1 MGFNQNENIPPL
13 RISERPP
20 QPATPPVVLTVSNLV
35 PVADVHAM
43 LQDNVREMDRVFGK
57 YSMLADQLAT
67 GQFKHDNDLLLDWEQ
82 DEGQDKTQ
90 WILAKW
96 KEVNKEGEELM
107 HAMKQDLKDLHQL
120 AESLQKAVDQFVVL

>member
-107 HAMKQDLKDLHQL
+107 LSMKQDLKDLHQL